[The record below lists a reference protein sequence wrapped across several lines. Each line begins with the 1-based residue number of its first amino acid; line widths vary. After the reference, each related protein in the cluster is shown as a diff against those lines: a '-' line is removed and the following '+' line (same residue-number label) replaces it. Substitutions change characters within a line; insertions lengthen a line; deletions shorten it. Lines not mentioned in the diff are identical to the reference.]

1 MFKQLLIQT
10 GLQALLKLMES
21 KPNSK
26 FTKFLTSEKMQKTMA
41 DIFNHYDNLIDDWEA
56 TA

>member
-10 GLQALLKLMES
+10 GLQALLKLMQS